1 MTAYGCPD
9 LNFDATNIEGYCV
22 NTGGRCFKL
31 TVIDCKFYNMAHLR
45 DNYKNNSLEKEVSD

>member
-9 LNFDATNIEGYCV
+9 LIFDIKDIEGYCV

-31 TVIDCKFYNMAHLR
+31 TVVDCKFYNISHLR
-45 DNYKNNSLEKEVSD
+45 DKYKDNSLEKSVSD